1 MSKTFVAMGGS
12 RLMIVLAAAPAMAER
27 FTIQPDGSLIF
38 NTALTTHGTWKR
50 FGAGQTYFQ
59 LATGPN
65 PPGFGYTALIYS
77 LRVSPLTLSANG
89 TTTIVGDAGA
99 VPEPASMVLL
109 STGLAGLAL
118 RRRRRSKPR

>member
-77 LRVSPLTLSANG
+77 LRVSPLSANG

-109 STGLAGLAL
+109 GTGLAGLAL